1 MDENLMTE
9 FSICIPTYEY
19 NGDGVKY
26 LKKLFDSLKGQTFED
41 YNIIISDH
49 SKDDE
54 IYDFCEISSNE
65 FEIVYVKNENGIGKL
80 GPNTNCALE
89 FATGRIIKL
98 IYQDDFFFDNQALEK
113 IKTAFDT
120 SDKKWLMNGFIHTED
135 EINFFRPLIPRWTDM
150 LLEGRNLMGNPSAFS
165 ILNEY
170 KLYTDENLNLLID
183 TEFYHRLR
191 CEYGMPY
198 IVDDILTA
206 NREHPNRMSSGG
218 IQYDMQINHPEGG
231 WLVNKGEYEYVTE
244 KHKNNREYPDEN

>member
-1 MDENLMTE
+1 MTE

-26 LKKLFDSLKGQTFED
+26 LKKLFDSLKSQTFENF
-41 YNIIISDH
+41 NIIISDH
-49 SKDDE
+49 SKDNK
-54 IYDFCEISSNE
+54 IYDFCKISSNE
-65 FEIVYVKNENGIGKL
+65 FEIIYVKNENGIGKI

-98 IYQDDFFFDNQALEK
+98 IYQDDFFFNNQALEK

-135 EINFFRPLIPRWTDM
+135 EVNFFRPFTPIWTDM

-183 TEFYHRLR
+183 T
-191 CEYGMPY
+191 
-198 IVDDILTA
+198 
-206 NREHPNRMSSGG
+206 
-218 IQYDMQINHPEGG
+218 
-231 WLVNKGEYEYVTE
+231 
-244 KHKNNREYPDEN
+244 